1 MASKSLQKKNKRTTK
16 SSCKLVLSKKIKRN
30 MREYKQGRY
39 SSQAQAIAVS
49 YSQISKKKPGCK
61 RYFKRS

>member
-1 MASKSLQKKNKRTTK
+1 MTSKLLQKKKKRNTK
-16 SSCKLVLSKKIKRN
+16 KSCKLALSKKIKRN
-30 MREYKQGRY
+30 MAEYKQGRY

-49 YSQISKKKPGCK
+49 YSQISKKKPSCK

>member
-16 SSCKLVLSKKIKRN
+16 NSCKLALSKKIKRN

>member
-16 SSCKLVLSKKIKRN
+16 SSCKLALSKKIKRN